1 MVLRVLVLLLVLP
14 FGALAED
21 RRVQVTQT
29 LGKDRLELWVELT
42 DLTEA
47 TITVSAAELTN
58 VANALPTTV
67 DAAGRTRFLLASW
80 RRVDRNQPWR
90 VRDWKYR
97 FRYGRRLA
105 ESPPPRPW
113 RRPFDGN
120 FPVLQKPF
128 GTFSHGTGSQNEEAW
143 DWAMPQGTPVLAARD
158 GVVVGVRADC
168 TEGGPDQALKE
179 DANSVLLRHDDGTFS
194 EYLHLKPGGVAV
206 RLGARV
212 RAGERLGA
220 SGHTGFS
227 SEPHL
232 HFAVFHTLDGE
243 TRRTLPIQ
251 FEGEPAPSTRA
262 TRRKAINDAIEALE
276 ASQTE

>member
-1 MVLRVLVLLLVLP
+1 MVLRVLVLLLLLP

-105 ESPPPRPW
+105 EKADERVARTVCNARNAVHSPGQVHSCRAC
-113 RRPFDGN
+113 FT
-120 FPVLQKPF
+120 LK
-128 GTFSHGTGSQNEEAW
+128 GSRTIRKETYESTATVTQ
-143 DWAMPQGTPVLAARD
+143 
-158 GVVVGVRADC
+158 VV
-168 TEGGPDQALKE
+168 
-179 DANSVLLRHDDGTFS
+179 
-194 EYLHLKPGGVAV
+194 
-206 RLGARV
+206 
-212 RAGERLGA
+212 
-220 SGHTGFS
+220 
-227 SEPHL
+227 
-232 HFAVFHTLDGE
+232 
-243 TRRTLPIQ
+243 
-251 FEGEPAPSTRA
+251 
-262 TRRKAINDAIEALE
+262 
-276 ASQTE
+276 